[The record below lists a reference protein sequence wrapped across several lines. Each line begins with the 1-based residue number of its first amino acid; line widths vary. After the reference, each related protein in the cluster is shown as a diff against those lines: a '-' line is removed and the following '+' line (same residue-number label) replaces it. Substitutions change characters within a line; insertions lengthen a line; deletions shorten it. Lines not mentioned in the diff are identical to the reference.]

1 MVEGDNSSGGTDK
14 DEDIYCTI
22 ITGLIMFVLP
32 LMVFTFLQAALSN
45 HPLFSQLFVCSVSL
59 FQASCPLTPLLL
71 NMLPTAASVWK
82 LSCSLT
88 GSSTLVIRVMTA
100 DEQYICCSEMVPTPR
115 PLWGLTARLR
125 PPRNRAAQSVTSLTL
140 TFVYRWQ
147 VVVVYFL
154 CGFCV
159 EGENLWVTK
168 KKKKILLDNCL
179 TGKWSARIC
188 SETSTR
194 RCINHC
200 TSQYVLNQQVC
211 LPWKKTP
218 LQSLHFY
225 FYFFTVYTVIFKSYK
240 YGQPLYWAWSVTI
253 NLLL

>member
-1 MVEGDNSSGGTDK
+1 MNNTS
-14 DEDIYCTI
+14 
-22 ITGLIMFVLP
+22 
-32 LMVFTFLQAALSN
+32 AALKWFRHHVHFGGSLQDSGL
-45 HPLFSQLFVCSVSL
+45 PGTVQLSLSPRWLWLLF
-59 FQASCPLTPLLL
+59 TDDRLLL
-71 NMLPTAASVWK
+71 CIFFVASVLK
-82 LSCSLT
+82 GKIFELL
-88 GSSTLVIRVMTA
+88 
-100 DEQYICCSEMVPTPR
+100 
-115 PLWGLTARLR
+115 
-125 PPRNRAAQSVTSLTL
+125 
-140 TFVYRWQ
+140 
-147 VVVVYFL
+147 
-154 CGFCV
+154 
-159 EGENLWVTK
+159 